1 MKSADGSSAGGRIS
15 AARLCLTVL
24 TMLDRNA
31 WCLFLVLWF
40 VPLAARAQ
48 SGAAAPDAAQQDAA
62 APPVM
67 RLSLKDA
74 VAMALAP
81 EGNARV
87 QLAEELIRQA
97 RARSDESRAAL
108 LPNISAA
115 VSDQNM
121 TRNLEAFGI
130 RISPPIP
137 GFTFPTLVGPFDVL
151 DARATASQT
160 VLNLGSVRRYQA
172 ARAGIRQAE
181 AEKESAQDDVRAQ
194 VARAYLAAV
203 RAEAELQATQADVAL
218 AEALLK
224 LAGSQKAAGTGT
236 GIEITRASVQLANQ
250 RLRLLVAQNA
260 RTSAQLQLL
269 RVMHVS
275 MSARLELTDPLGFA
289 PAPPRTVQQALHEA
303 FEVRAD
309 WQAQQKRLETAR
321 LLQSAARM
329 ERLPSVSLFADYGAI
344 GPGIDAAQATR
355 TYGIA
360 VQIPIF
366 DGGRVDARRAQGA
379 SQYRQEVIRTED
391 LRAQI
396 ELEVRLALESLQSSA
411 EQVKTAEEGLALAEN
426 ELTQA
431 ERRYR
436 AGASPGLEVTDAQT
450 RLERARV
457 NRITA
462 LFGDNIARINLA
474 AAMGTIRE
482 LFQ

>member
-1 MKSADGSSAGGRIS
+1 MPA
-15 AARLCLTVL
+15 
-24 TMLDRNA
+24 
-31 WCLFLVLWF
+31 
-40 VPLAARAQ
+40 AARAE
-48 SGAAAPDAAQQDAA
+48 SGAKPPDAAQQEAA

-67 RLSLKDA
+67 RLSLKNA
-74 VAMALAP
+74 VALALAP

-87 QLAEELIRQA
+87 RLAGELIRLAGA
-97 RARSDESRAAL
+97 RAAESRAAL

-115 VSDQNM
+115 VSEQSM

-130 RISPPIP
+130 RFNLPIP
-137 GFTFPTLVGPFDVL
+137 GYTFPTLVGPFEVL
-151 DARATASQT
+151 DARATATQT

-181 AEKESAQDDVRAQ
+181 AEMESTQEDVQAQ
-194 VARAYLAAV
+194 VARVYLAAV
-203 RAEAELQATQADVAL
+203 RAEAELQAVQADVSL

-224 LAGSQKAAGTGT
+224 LADSQKAAGTGT

-250 RLRLLVAQNA
+250 KQRLLVAQNA
-260 RTSAQLQLL
+260 RTSADLQLL
-269 RVMHVS
+269 RAMHVG
-275 MSARLELTDPLGFA
+275 MSARIELTDPLDFV
-289 PAPPRTVQQALHEA
+289 PTQPRTVQQALHEA
-303 FEVRAD
+303 FESRAD

-344 GPGIDAAQATR
+344 GQGIDGARATR
-355 TYGIA
+355 AYGFA

-366 DGGRVDARRAQGA
+366 DGGRVDARRSQSA
-379 SQYRQEVIRTED
+379 SQYQQEVIKTED

-396 ELEVRLALESLQSSA
+396 ELEVRLALEDLRSAA
-411 EQVKTAEEGLALAEN
+411 EQVKTADEGLKLSEN

-450 RLERARV
+450 RLERARS

-462 LFGDNIARINLA
+462 LFGYNIARINA
-474 AAMGTIRE
+474 AAATGTIGE
-482 LFQ
+482 LTR